1 MGRGSDRGV
10 SPRAVRKELV
20 FVCVN
25 ACVCAGVFGVFEVG
39 RTVPGEYWGCWWA
52 CGQNVCG
59 VLRVVYGL
67 AYTEGSSSM

>member
-1 MGRGSDRGV
+1 M
-10 SPRAVRKELV
+10 

-67 AYTEGSSSM
+67 AYTEGSSST